1 MSTNGGDAAEARDEA
16 RSAAVTYTNDSGL
29 GIIHISDGRGNRLNP
44 ASLKELANAFQEGLA
59 DEDAKLLMIRSGE
72 TSFCLGMDLE
82 GLESSLENEENHH
95 GAGGNSGGDHR
106 SGGVKRYSSLLYS
119 IAGCTK
125 PVIALVEGDVK
136 AGGVGLAAA
145 CDIVI
150 ADENASFE
158 LSEVLFGLV
167 PYNVLPY
174 VFSLRMS
181 PQRFRYMVLTAAR
194 VNAHEARN
202 LGLVDRVFPEETLEK
217 GLKTM
222 LKTMMRAEPRALA
235 AAKTFFTHALDQD
248 FDALRG
254 NAEQALLKH
263 MEQPQVKEGLQAF
276 HAGDMP
282 EWFARF
288 KPEGKLSGKD
298 VEKKDG

>member
-1 MSTNGGDAAEARDEA
+1 MSTNGGDAVSAREESQA
-16 RSAAVTYTNDSGL
+16 SAVTYSNDSGL

-44 ASLKELANAFQEGLA
+44 SSLEELSRAFQEGLA

-72 TSFCLGMDLE
+72 RSFCLGMDLE
-82 GLESSLENEENHH
+82 GLESSLDDD
-95 GAGGNSGGDHR
+95 GSGGNSGGDHR

-119 IAGCTK
+119 IAGCAK

-150 ADENASFE
+150 AREDASFE

-181 PQRFRYMVLTAAR
+181 PQRFRYMVLSAAR
-194 VNAHEARN
+194 VDAREARDF
-202 LGLVDRVFPEETLEK
+202 GLVDRVFSEDALEK
-217 GLKTM
+217 GLKSM

-235 AAKTFFTHALDQD
+235 AAKTFFTRALDQD
-248 FDALRG
+248 FDTLRG

-263 MEQPQVKEGLQAF
+263 MAQPQVKEGLEAF
-276 HAGDMP
+276 HSGDMP
-282 EWFARF
+282 EWFSRF
-288 KPEGKLSGKD
+288 KPGKKLSGQN
-298 VEKKDG
+298 G